1 VNGRKIEDVKAEI
14 ALKRRELDRAISRQ
28 SFYCL
33 KSKRVVSPAECHD
46 CFNDIPY
53 IERLSKWKEDR
64 QLCIKEHSRN
74 TDPKQ
79 TKCIKRKTSDES
91 TNNQK
96 VVHDYDSALDDI
108 TPDVPFSVEEYLSRG
123 LLNFF
128 LELDSLGERFEAW
141 WASITPEVRSRM
153 HMSAEF
159 QEAILWF
166 AERLRE
172 FQASL
177 LRIARTPE
185 QEKNDSKQETKEE

>member
-1 VNGRKIEDVKAEI
+1 MNGRKIEEVKAEI
-14 ALKRRELDRAISRQ
+14 ALKRRELDKAIAKQ

-33 KSKRVVSPAECHD
+33 KNKRVVSPAECHD

-53 IERLSKWKEDR
+53 IEKLSKWKEDR
-64 QLCIKEHSRN
+64 QLCIKEHSRSRN
-74 TDPKQ
+74 QKHARGF
-79 TKCIKRKTSDES
+79 KRKNSDEGSYDGKFVQDDYS
-91 TNNQK
+91 TLA
-96 VVHDYDSALDDI
+96 DFATDTA
-108 TPDVPFSVEEYLSRG
+108 FSVEEYLSRG

-128 LELDSLGERFEAW
+128 LELDSLAERFEAW
-141 WASITPEVRSRM
+141 WASITPDVRSRI

-177 LRIARTPE
+177 LGIAKTTGE
-185 QEKNDSKQETKEE
+185 